1 MSEIY
6 QDEFLRQTLRAL
18 FWLGI
23 SACVAIGAL
32 VVALVVL
39 ALRPKLPPYIVA
51 VDHGKIV
58 GYTQTFKGDSELGQ
72 EIIIDKIKEFI
83 YDARV
88 VTPNQEFELRNI
100 DTAYAMA
107 RGQTTHWLDAHL
119 HGGPDVDPM
128 SLAHKGDWRSVD
140 IARAQRTDRGELPSR
155 MDREL
160 SPALGRPGH
169 QLLGSH
175 VESNNRPAGY
185 PHRPQPDRT
194 VRDRVGHTG
203 GHRGEMTLAT
213 IILSLFGTAALSAC
227 MTQQPSTPPL
237 VPASFTPAPQVHVPP
252 DPLDSLPTGLREAYL
267 RGSDAPVRDGFAVFI
282 PYREFAAPI
291 VHAAPDHV
299 TEIVLD
305 PSEHIKQAWAGDN
318 LRWAV
323 WPEGNHLRLK
333 ACPKGCNTPAGQA
346 AGTSAQVATVP
357 VPTVYSTNLVV
368 DTDHPRTYHFKLVAG
383 ALSRANE
390 TIAFWFPQD
399 IATAEA

>member
-6 QDEFLRQTLRAL
+6 QDEFLRQTLRAV

-32 VVALVVL
+32 VAALVVL

-140 IARAQRTDRGELPSR
+140 ITRVLREPTEGSYRVEWTENYHPHWGDPVTSSWEATLRVITGPPDTRTDLNPIGLFVI
-155 MDREL
+155 
-160 SPALGRPGH
+160 ALDI
-169 QLLGSH
+169 Q
-175 VESNNRPAGY
+175 E
-185 PHRPQPDRT
+185 
-194 VRDRVGHTG
+194 
-203 GHRGEMTLAT
+203 AT
-213 IILSLFGTAALSAC
+213 
-227 MTQQPSTPPL
+227 
-237 VPASFTPAPQVHVPP
+237 
-252 DPLDSLPTGLREAYL
+252 EA
-267 RGSDAPVRDGFAVFI
+267 
-282 PYREFAAPI
+282 
-291 VHAAPDHV
+291 
-299 TEIVLD
+299 
-305 PSEHIKQAWAGDN
+305 K
-318 LRWAV
+318 
-323 WPEGNHLRLK
+323 
-333 ACPKGCNTPAGQA
+333 
-346 AGTSAQVATVP
+346 
-357 VPTVYSTNLVV
+357 
-368 DTDHPRTYHFKLVAG
+368 
-383 ALSRANE
+383 
-390 TIAFWFPQD
+390 
-399 IATAEA
+399 